1 LADSIRLSITAA
13 RSPACWEPTNNQFF
27 RLWAPSHNRKNWLF
41 SDTVAGANASANL
54 YSLMQTCAVNAV
66 DGYKYLRALLV
77 ALPKAQTADDY
88 EALLP
93 WTITLPTN

>member
-1 LADSIRLSITAA
+1 M
-13 RSPACWEPTNNQFF
+13 NNQFF
-27 RLWAPSHNRKNWLF
+27 LLWAPSHKRKNWLF

-66 DGYKYLRALLV
+66 DGYQYLPALLV
-77 ALPKAQTADDY
+77 ALPKTQHADDY

-93 WTITLPTN
+93 WAITLSTN

>member
-1 LADSIRLSITAA
+1 
-13 RSPACWEPTNNQFF
+13 
-27 RLWAPSHNRKNWLF
+27 
-41 SDTVAGANASANL
+41 NL

-93 WTITLPTN
+93 WTITLPAN

>member
-1 LADSIRLSITAA
+1 MGHARAA
-13 RSPACWEPTNNQFF
+13 
-27 RLWAPSHNRKNWLF
+27 L
-41 SDTVAGANASANL
+41 L

-66 DGYKYLRALLV
+66 DGYQYLRALLV

-93 WTITLPTN
+93 WAITLPTN